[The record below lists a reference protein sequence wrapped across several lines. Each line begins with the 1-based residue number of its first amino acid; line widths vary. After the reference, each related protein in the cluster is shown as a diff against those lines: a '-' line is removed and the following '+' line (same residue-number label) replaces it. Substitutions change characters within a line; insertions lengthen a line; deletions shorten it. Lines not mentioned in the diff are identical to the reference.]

1 MAKKHNLGIATDW
14 TAVEQSVLEEVLSA
28 FASESNIIWYAK
40 IAMQLQSEMEWDAA
54 LQCRRMSRN
63 KNRERRKDDHNLS
76 GRNKDEKVCN
86 CYSVLFFIKCFIFYY
101 S

>member
-54 LQCRRMSRN
+54 LQCRRMSVR
-63 KNRERRKDDHNLS
+63 
-76 GRNKDEKVCN
+76 
-86 CYSVLFFIKCFIFYY
+86 FTIFIFLPQILIILLLAKSYL
-101 S
+101 

>member
-14 TAVEQSVLEEVLSA
+14 TAVEQSVLEAMISA

-54 LQCRRMSRN
+54 LRCRWMSRKEN
-63 KNRERRKDDHNLS
+63 SMKIGKKWPLCAQHAYGGL
-76 GRNKDEKVCN
+76 
-86 CYSVLFFIKCFIFYY
+86 
-101 S
+101 